1 MGTLLLVGDESGT
14 EVSAGA
20 ERPAARRR
28 PSLTGA
34 LEGIG
39 YHVVN
44 AKNGAGA
51 LACLSQVPP
60 DVIVLAGTIPDMELL
75 EFCAAVRHDP
85 AAEKTPFV
93 LVAAAAG
100 RAGQVASRTGAD
112 FVFPP
117 TVGPFEIADRLRQLL

>member
-44 AKNGAGA
+44 AKNGAG
-51 LACLSQVPP
+51 V
-60 DVIVLAGTIPDMELL
+60 TIPDMELL